1 MPWGRLFYRLVWHN
15 LGFKDKKILDFG
27 SGFGVTSNHLA
38 KFNDV
43 TAVEPNG
50 ELLEHRICD
59 NRYEQIIGS
68 IDKLKGMEDSSFD
81 VILCHNVLE
90 YIENRDDLI
99 AEFHRLLKN
108 DGILSLSLIH
118 I

>member
-1 MPWGRLFYRLVWHN
+1 MNINGYLDYINAPWGRLFYRLVWHN

-59 NRYEQIIGS
+59 NRYVT
-68 IDKLKGMEDSSFD
+68 KFRNYK
-81 VILCHNVLE
+81 
-90 YIENRDDLI
+90 
-99 AEFHRLLKN
+99 
-108 DGILSLSLIH
+108 
-118 I
+118 